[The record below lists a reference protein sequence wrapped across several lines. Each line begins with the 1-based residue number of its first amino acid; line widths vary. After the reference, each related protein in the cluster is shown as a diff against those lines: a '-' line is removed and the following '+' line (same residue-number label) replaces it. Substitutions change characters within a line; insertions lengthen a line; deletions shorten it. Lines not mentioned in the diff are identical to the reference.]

1 MSPYTSDTCILRMD
15 LGSKQGRLP
24 GTLDRIEKVD
34 ANTHHAPKSVVLTVS
49 EPVRGQD
56 NRGRPGPK
64 RHRAVD
70 RETTMQLPRPVGR
83 EAASRKYDI
92 LSALMAFALSQD
104 KHVQRQVLRLMALIT
119 TRYNWQRDELTMG
132 QGEIARL
139 WSVDERTVK
148 REMARLR
155 AQGWLVLKR
164 AGARGRVSVYG
175 IDLNRMLED
184 TRPAWP
190 LIGED
195 FITRLEPEAAGQGPS
210 NVVPLRSLPVPVADG
225 SVWAEAQAW
234 LLVEDAVLYGAW
246 LHALAQAG
254 REANCL
260 TLAAP
265 TRFHA
270 TYVSTNLKERVLAA
284 LRRVDPSV
292 REVRIVA

>member
-1 MSPYTSDTCILRMD
+1 
-15 LGSKQGRLP
+15 
-24 GTLDRIEKVD
+24 
-34 ANTHHAPKSVVLTVS
+34 
-49 EPVRGQD
+49 
-56 NRGRPGPK
+56 
-64 RHRAVD
+64 
-70 RETTMQLPRPVGR
+70 MQLPRPVGR

-92 LSALMAFALSQD
+92 LSALMAFALSND
-104 KHVQRQVLRLMALIT
+104 KHVQRQVLRVMALIT

-164 AGARGRVSVYG
+164 QGARGRVSAYG
-175 IDLNRMLED
+175 MDLNRMLED

-195 FITRLEPEAAGQGPS
+195 FVARLEPEPTAGQGAGQGAS
-210 NVVPLRSLPVPVADG
+210 NVVPLRAAPVPVESGTA
-225 SVWAEAQAW
+225 WAAAQTA
-234 LLVEDAVLYGAW
+234 LHAEDAATYGAW
-246 LHALAQAG
+246 FHSLTEAG
-254 REANCL
+254 VEANTL

-270 TYVSTNLKERVLAA
+270 AYVSTNLKDRLLAA
-284 LRRVDPSV
+284 LMRVDPSV
-292 REVRIVA
+292 RDVRVLA

>member
-1 MSPYTSDTCILRMD
+1 
-15 LGSKQGRLP
+15 
-24 GTLDRIEKVD
+24 
-34 ANTHHAPKSVVLTVS
+34 
-49 EPVRGQD
+49 
-56 NRGRPGPK
+56 
-64 RHRAVD
+64 
-70 RETTMQLPRPVGR
+70 MQLPRPVGR

-104 KHVQRQVLRLMALIT
+104 KHVQRLVLRVMALIT

-164 AGARGRVSVYG
+164 QGARGRVSVYG
-175 IDLNRMLED
+175 MDLNRMLED

-195 FITRLEPEAAGQGPS
+195 FVARLDPQPVGQGDS
-210 NVVPLRSLPVPVADG
+210 NVVPLRAPVATPVADG
-225 SVWAEAQAW
+225 SAWSAAQAW
-234 LLVEDAVLYGAW
+234 LCQDDAAIYGAW
-246 LHALAQAG
+246 FHALTDAG
-254 REANCL
+254 QEAGCQI
-260 TLAAP
+260 LAAP

-270 TYVSTNLKERVLAA
+270 TYVATNLKERVLAA
-284 LRRVDPSV
+284 LCRHDPSL
-292 REVRIVA
+292 REVRIIA

>member
-1 MSPYTSDTCILRMD
+1 
-15 LGSKQGRLP
+15 
-24 GTLDRIEKVD
+24 
-34 ANTHHAPKSVVLTVS
+34 
-49 EPVRGQD
+49 
-56 NRGRPGPK
+56 
-64 RHRAVD
+64 
-70 RETTMQLPRPVGR
+70 MQLPRPVGR

-92 LSALMAFALSQD
+92 LSALMAFALSKD
-104 KHVQRQVLRLMALIT
+104 KNVQRHILRIMALLT

-164 AGARGRVSVYG
+164 QGARGRVSVYG
-175 IDLNRMLED
+175 IDLNRILED

-195 FITRLEPEAAGQGPS
+195 FISRLSPTETANHAAS
-210 NVVPLRSLPVPVADG
+210 NVVPLRAAKPPTTDG
-225 SVWAEAQAW
+225 SIWAAARAC
-234 LLVEDAVLYGAW
+234 LHAEDTATYGAW
-246 LHALAQAG
+246 FHALTEAG
-254 REANCL
+254 REANAL

-270 TYVSTNLKERVLAA
+270 AYVTTNLKDRLLTA

-292 REVRIVA
+292 RDVCIVA

>member
-1 MSPYTSDTCILRMD
+1 
-15 LGSKQGRLP
+15 
-24 GTLDRIEKVD
+24 
-34 ANTHHAPKSVVLTVS
+34 
-49 EPVRGQD
+49 
-56 NRGRPGPK
+56 
-64 RHRAVD
+64 
-70 RETTMQLPRPVGR
+70 MQLPRPVGR

-92 LSALMAFALSQD
+92 LSALMAFALSRD
-104 KHVQRQVLRLMALIT
+104 KHVQRQVLRVMALIT

-139 WSVDERTVK
+139 WSVDDRTVK

-164 AGARGRVSVYG
+164 QGARGRVSVYG
-175 IDLNRMLED
+175 MDLERMLED

-190 LIGED
+190 LIGDD
-195 FITRLEPEAAGQGPS
+195 FIARIEPDTTAGQGAS
-210 NVVPLRSLPVPVADG
+210 NVVPLRSVAAPIEDG
-225 SVWAEAQAW
+225 SVWASAGAA
-234 LLVEDAVLYGAW
+234 LHAEDAATYGAW
-246 LHALAQAG
+246 FQGLTDAG

-270 TYVSTNLKERVLAA
+270 TYVSANLKERLLVA

-292 REVRIVA
+292 REVRIIG